1 MVTCIINSMTHKR
14 KHAVSCRKKVEAKR
28 NSRRLSNHATFHS
41 YNSELSSLLHV
52 AKDLLNQ
59 EVSAIGLHGNIAAES
74 AVEVTTL
81 ALKCLAH
88 LFTWVPLTT
97 VISPRL
103 LASIFHFAGLA
114 IPEVSI
120 TTVYGPYFL

>member
-1 MVTCIINSMTHKR
+1 MTHKR
-14 KHAVSCRKKVEAKR
+14 KHVVSCRNKSKLNAIHALYR
-28 NSRRLSNHATFHS
+28 HATFQS
-41 YNSELSSLLHV
+41 CNSELSSLLHV

-120 TTVYGPYFL
+120 TSVYGLYHL

>member
-14 KHAVSCRKKVEAKR
+14 KHVVSCRKKSELNAIHGNYR
-28 NSRRLSNHATFHS
+28 HATFQS
-41 YNSELSSLLHV
+41 CNSELSSLLHV

-120 TTVYGPYFL
+120 TTVYGPYYL